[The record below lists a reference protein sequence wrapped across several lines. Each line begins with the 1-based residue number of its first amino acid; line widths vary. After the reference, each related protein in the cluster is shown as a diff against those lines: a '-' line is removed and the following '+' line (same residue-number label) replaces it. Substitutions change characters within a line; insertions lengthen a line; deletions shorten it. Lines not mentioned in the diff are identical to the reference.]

1 MERSESQKE
10 ANRIAA
16 KAYYHRNKLK
26 ILKKRREKD
35 MKAES
40 DGGKRIAVRIK
51 TIQTYGLYDLA
62 EEHEYPTEEPD
73 DTNAVPY
80 LDRDVV
86 VTEEFL
92 KLREKIEN
100 KLSEYDVAIS
110 RMVDTKFKDAEN
122 VYQGKL
128 RIVDTKKLTWTAL
141 ENYINQI
148 PSSRDNKEF
157 GISIQTKRAYIGKY
171 NAMKRYD
178 MFGSKCNPDK
188 DVVACFNDLNVIDRI
203 KSHGPTE
210 YEYTD
215 SKGVRRKGTGTY
227 KDIGGFFTLPISLH
241 NRIPEFKSRFDKS
254 TNKNAFEA
262 YKTAS
267 DVYKLYKMKTD
278 EAKKKDEPAQN
289 WKIFE
294 DAREL
299 LAEELQEHE
308 SGVAVLGNNKTKKF
322 RSAPFTKSK
331 YLGLSHNEKKLKHPH
346 TLRTYLETWR
356 FYVIMC
362 LYPRGILHTFLC

>member
-110 RMVDTKFKDAEN
+110 RMIDTKFKDAEN

-157 GISIQTKRAYIGKY
+157 GISIQVRGAKHTDYSCTRRLKNGGW
-171 NAMKRYD
+171 
-178 MFGSKCNPDK
+178 GSM
-188 DVVACFNDLNVIDRI
+188 R
-203 KSHGPTE
+203 
-210 YEYTD
+210 
-215 SKGVRRKGTGTY
+215 
-227 KDIGGFFTLPISLH
+227 
-241 NRIPEFKSRFDKS
+241 
-254 TNKNAFEA
+254 
-262 YKTAS
+262 
-267 DVYKLYKMKTD
+267 
-278 EAKKKDEPAQN
+278 
-289 WKIFE
+289 
-294 DAREL
+294 
-299 LAEELQEHE
+299 
-308 SGVAVLGNNKTKKF
+308 
-322 RSAPFTKSK
+322 
-331 YLGLSHNEKKLKHPH
+331 
-346 TLRTYLETWR
+346 
-356 FYVIMC
+356 
-362 LYPRGILHTFLC
+362 